1 MTDLKGECPGAFLQE
16 TLFPTTGGFIDGRFC
31 DTITSGNVSLSC
43 CLPCPLADWRYADN
57 IAQRVE
63 VASWISVAILPLCVF
78 ILISYAVLA
87 PKWTNRHYLS
97 ICFTLGICVMEIAFI
112 IPLGVKPN
120 QCYNEITPN
129 DMYSNLSCAFSGSM
143 LLFGGW
149 LCVMW
154 SFIRTIAFHL
164 QVCWEVVL
172 GPKFMWGAFL
182 FGFGIPAIGLAVM
195 LKITGVSFRFGEI
208 CHINIYK
215 GLHDYWIP
223 LMVFASVALILQVST
238 MAYCIHVYLRSLFD
252 KSASTGDNSSGIPS
266 YTASVR
272 TVSARHAWRRMQRVL
287 RLQWRGVTL
296 VMIILGNVIFF
307 AVVFIEL
314 DTEDSPTAANLK
326 KVEPWFECLAAGY
339 DKKECVSLAAGMG
352 PNEATVLAMVYLLAL
367 VGFWNF
373 ILFARPLM
381 FAGWL
386 DFIRTAFSRRHEF
399 ISADAND
406 RFADDSKGFEMLTT
420 TTVRTP
426 HPEPYNMRSP
436 SPDRMAGR
444 SPVDIPSRVN
454 SLSSVQSP
462 NRMNSPSP
470 TFDRNVHF
478 GQEAR
483 YVRPNM
489 SFSGPRPPSSS
500 QNTREWDPSSTFARG
515 NVL

>member
-1 MTDLKGECPGAFLQE
+1 MTDLNGECPGVFLQE
-16 TLFPTTGGFIDGRFC
+16 TLFPTSGGFIDGRYC
-31 DTITSGNVSLSC
+31 EAISSGNNTLSC

-129 DMYSNLSCAFSGSM
+129 DMYSDLSCAFSGSM

-149 LCVMW
+149 LV
-154 SFIRTIAFHL
+154 SSALSRFTS
-164 QVCWEVVL
+164 
-172 GPKFMWGAFL
+172 KFAGKLSWGQNSCGGAFL
-182 FGFGIPAIGLAVM
+182 FGFGIPAIGLGVM
-195 LKITGVSFRFGEI
+195 LKVTGVSFRFGEI

-238 MAYCIHVYLRSLFD
+238 MAYCIHIYLRSLFD
-252 KSASTGDNSSGIPS
+252 KSASTSDNSSGLPS

-287 RLQWRGVTL
+287 QLQWRGVTL
-296 VMIILGNVIFF
+296 VLIILGNVIFF
-307 AVVFIEL
+307 AVVFIKL
-314 DTEDSPTAANLK
+314 DSEDSPTAANMK
-326 KVEPWFECLAAGY
+326 KAEPWFECLAAGY
-339 DKKECVSLAAGMG
+339 SKKECESQAAGMG
-352 PNEATVLAMVYLLAL
+352 PNEATVLAMVYLLSF

-381 FAGWL
+381 FSGWL
-386 DFIRTAFSRRHEF
+386 DFIRRAFSRRHEF

-420 TTVRTP
+420 TVKTPPPRTLQYAIP
-426 HPEPYNMRSP
+426 QSRSH
-436 SPDRMAGR
+436 GR
-444 SPVDIPSRVN
+444 SESRGY
-454 SLSSVQSP
+454 SESDEQSK
-462 NRMNSPSP
+462 
-470 TFDRNVHF
+470 
-478 GQEAR
+478 
-483 YVRPNM
+483 
-489 SFSGPRPPSSS
+489 FS
-500 QNTREWDPSSTFARG
+500 A
-515 NVL
+515 